1 MIHSWVPDLIFPPAL
16 PWVHRAEVPVAVN
29 HQILF
34 SHYSVK
40 SKRGRWFQK
49 DLKNRFYLKDAVYFG
64 HDERLIKFYS
74 CFEKKYDLII
84 KMGSRFGTNVPFYLL

>member
-40 SKRGRWFQK
+40 SKRGCWFQK
-49 DLKNRFYLKDAVYFG
+49 DLKNRFYFILKMLYILATMKDLLNSTLA
-64 HDERLIKFYS
+64 L
-74 CFEKKYDLII
+74 KKS
-84 KMGSRFGTNVPFYLL
+84 MT